1 MSVVTTGA
9 DAATRTLALLDDLFD
24 GYRRD
29 FAVRLWDG
37 TERGPDD
44 GEPARFTLVL
54 NHEGALRAIL
64 GAPSRLQLAFAE
76 AYLHG
81 DLDIEGDLEAVFP
94 LADWLLIERR
104 WGRREQLQLL
114 RQARELPANGRA
126 RAGRGP
132 ARLRGRRDSAERLA
146 QAVHYHYDL
155 DPAFYGVFL
164 DRRLVYTCAYFRSP
178 DDDLDTAQEQ
188 KLDHICRKLRL
199 QPGER
204 LFDIGCGWGALV
216 MHAAEHYGVDALGV
230 TLSAPQ
236 AELAN
241 ERIRAAGL
249 ADRCR
254 VEVRDYREVRGE
266 FDKVSSIGMFEHL
279 TEAALPEY
287 FAHVYSVLRPGGAF
301 LNHGIGEPATVRA
314 RRGGSFTM
322 AYIFP
327 DCVLLPISTPLREAE
342 AAGFEV
348 RDVES
353 LREHY
358 ALTVSHWRARLEAG
372 SERAI
377 AATDEVT
384 YRVWRLGMAGFT
396 YGQRAGRLNLWQSLL
411 VKPGAGGSSGLPLT
425 REDWYA

>member
-1 MSVVTTGA
+1 VTATA
-9 DAATRTLALLDDLFD
+9 ARSDAAERTLALLDELFA

-37 TERGPDD
+37 TERGPDTD
-44 GEPARFTLVL
+44 EPPRFTLVL
-54 NHEGALRAIL
+54 KHEGALRAIL
-64 GAPSRLQLAFAE
+64 STPSRLQLSFAE
-76 AYLHG
+76 AFLHG
-81 DLDIEGDLEAVFP
+81 DVDVEGDLEAVFP
-94 LADWLLIERR
+94 LADFLFIERS
-104 WGRREQLQLL
+104 WGKREQLQLL
-114 RQARELPANGRA
+114 RLARDLPANGSERG
-126 RAGRGP
+126 GRGP

-155 DPAFYGVFL
+155 DPSFYGVFL
-164 DRRLVYTCAYFRSP
+164 DRRLVYTCAYFKTP

-204 LFDIGCGWGALV
+204 MFDIGCGWGALV

-230 TLSAPQ
+230 TLSEPQ
-236 AELAN
+236 AALAN

-249 ADRCR
+249 AGRCR
-254 VEVRDYREVRGE
+254 VEVRDFREVKGE

-287 FAHVYSVLRPGGAF
+287 FAHVHSVLRPGGAF
-301 LNHGIGEPATVRA
+301 LNHGIGEPATVQA

-327 DCVLLPISTPLREAE
+327 DCELLPISTTLRDAE
-342 AAGFEV
+342 RAGFEV

-358 ALTVSHWRARLEAG
+358 ALTVTHWRSRLEAG
-372 SERAI
+372 REHAI
-377 AATDEVT
+377 AATDEIT

-396 YGQRAGRLNLWQSLL
+396 YGQWTGRLNLWQALL
-411 VKPGAGGSSGLPLT
+411 VKPAADGSSGLPLT
-425 REDWYA
+425 REDVYA

>member
-1 MSVVTTGA
+1 MSATANRT
-9 DAATRTLALLDDLFD
+9 DAAARTLALLDDLFD

-37 TERGPDD
+37 TERGPDA
-44 GEPARFTLVL
+44 GEEARFTLVL
-54 NHEGALRAIL
+54 KHEGALRAMV
-64 GAPSRLQLAFAE
+64 ASPSRLQLSMAE
-76 AYLHG
+76 AFLHG
-81 DLDIEGDLEAVFP
+81 DLDVEGDLEAVFP
-94 LADWLLIERR
+94 FADWLLIDRK
-104 WGRREQLQLL
+104 WGRREQLRLVQ
-114 RQARELPANGRA
+114 QVRELPANGRV

-132 ARLRGRRDSAERLA
+132 ARLRGRRDSAARLA

-155 DPAFYGVFL
+155 DPQFYGVFL

-178 DDDLDTAQEQ
+178 EDDLDTAQEQ
-188 KLDHICRKLRL
+188 KLDYVCRKLRL
-199 QPGER
+199 RAGER
-204 LFDIGCGWGALV
+204 LLDIGCGWGALV
-216 MHAAEHYGVDALGV
+216 MHAAEHYGVEALGV
-230 TLSAPQ
+230 TLSGPQ

-249 ADRCR
+249 EDRCR
-254 VEVRDYREVRGE
+254 VEVRDFRDVSDT

-279 TEAALPEY
+279 TEGALPEY
-287 FAHVYSVLRPGGAF
+287 FAHVHGVLRPGGAF
-301 LNHGIGEPATVRA
+301 LNHGIGEPPTVRS

-327 DCVLLPISTPLREAE
+327 DCELLPISTTLREAE

-358 ALTVSHWRARLEAG
+358 ALTVSAWRSRLETG
-372 SERAI
+372 RDRAVEH
-377 AATDEVT
+377 TDEVT

-396 YGQRAGRLNLWQSLL
+396 YGQRTGRLNLWQALL
-411 VKPGAGGSSGLPLT
+411 VKPAANGSSGLPLT
-425 REDWYA
+425 REDWFA